1 MENQHPESEQQKRL
15 RAARRAVIK
24 LGTGIV
30 TGSDGQFNVE
40 LLEPLARTIS
50 RLKKD
55 GRQIV
60 LVSSGA
66 VGLGRGRLGL
76 HRDRL
81 NDLVMRQACAAVGQ
95 SLLMHEYEK
104 LFHTH
109 GIHLAQVLLTE
120 GDFVDRS
127 RYSNL
132 RETME
137 SLLKLGVLP
146 IVNENDTVSTAELD
160 YLNIRAGERI
170 FSDNDRLAALVM
182 SHIDADV
189 LILLTDVDGL
199 MQVGPS
205 GTKPVVGK
213 IPHDVIP
220 SEARNPSSI
229 ETQEKR
235 DSSARS
241 VLRNDSVLSSCANHN
256 DAGGNVIPLV
266 EEISQELKSLALGP
280 SEGGRGGMLTKLDA
294 AEIAM
299 QAGGVAIIANGK
311 KPDTIARIFDG
322 EPTGTVFLSKTRM
335 AGKRRWIAYAEGV
348 RGRVIVNTGAR
359 DALTGGKASL
369 LASGVIG
376 VEGEFDAAEV
386 LSIVDAQGLEFAR
399 GISDY
404 SRGDAQG
411 MIGNGSKDS
420 ASGRANGRASVLVKR
435 DNIVLLDRK

>member
-1 MENQHPESEQQKRL
+1 VTNQHPETEQRKRL

-24 LGTGIV
+24 LGSGIV
-30 TGSDGQFNVE
+30 TGNDGQFNTGS
-40 LLEPLARTIS
+40 LAPIARTIAE
-50 RLKKD
+50 LKKD
-55 GRQIV
+55 GRQVV

-104 LFHTH
+104 LFQAH
-109 GIHLAQVLLTE
+109 GVHLAQVLLTE
-120 GDFVDRS
+120 GDFADRN

-132 RETME
+132 RQTME
-137 SLLKLGVLP
+137 ALLKLGVLP

-182 SHIDADV
+182 SRIEADV
-189 LILLTDVDGL
+189 LVLLTDVDGL
-199 MQVGPS
+199 MQLEPS
-205 GTKPVVGK
+205 DAKEATGT
-213 IPHDVIP
+213 
-220 SEARNPSSI
+220 
-229 ETQEKR
+229 
-235 DSSARS
+235 
-241 VLRNDSVLSSCANHN
+241 L
-256 DAGGNVIPLV
+256 IPLV
-266 EEISQELKSLALGP
+266 EEISPDLKALAFGP

-299 QAGGVAIIANGK
+299 QAGGMAVIANGK
-311 KPDTIARIFDG
+311 RSDTLERIFEG
-322 EPTGTVFLSKTRM
+322 EPAGTVFLSKTRM
-335 AGKRRWIAYAEGV
+335 AGKRRWIAYAAGV
-348 RGRVIVNTGAR
+348 RGRVIVNAGAH

-376 VEGEFDAAEV
+376 VEGEFEAAEV
-386 LSIVDAQGLEFAR
+386 VSIVNAEGQEFAR

-404 SRGDAQG
+404 SRGETEG
-411 MIGNGSKDS
+411 MIGNGSKDVANGR
-420 ASGRANGRASVLVKR
+420 ASGRANVLVKR

>member
-1 MENQHPESEQQKRL
+1 METEQQKRL
-15 RAARRAVIK
+15 RAARRIVIK

-30 TGSDGQFNVE
+30 THSDGQFNGE
-40 LLEPLARTIS
+40 LLETVARTIAD
-50 RLKKD
+50 LKKD
-55 GRQIV
+55 GRQVV

-81 NDLVMRQACAAVGQ
+81 NDMVMRQASAAVGQ
-95 SLLMHEYEK
+95 SLLMHEYEN
-104 LFHTH
+104 LFHAH
-109 GIHLAQVLLTE
+109 GIQLAQVLLTE
-120 GDFVDRS
+120 GDFVDRT

-137 SLLKLGVLP
+137 ALLKLGVLP
-146 IVNENDTVSTAELD
+146 VINENDTVSTAELD

-189 LILLTDVDGL
+189 LVLLTDVDGL
-199 MQVGPS
+199 MELGPGGEKEAT
-205 GTKPVVGK
+205 GT
-213 IPHDVIP
+213 
-220 SEARNPSSI
+220 
-229 ETQEKR
+229 
-235 DSSARS
+235 
-241 VLRNDSVLSSCANHN
+241 
-256 DAGGNVIPLV
+256 VIPLV
-266 EEISQELKSLALGP
+266 EELSPELKSLAMGP

-299 QAGGVAIIANGK
+299 RSGGVAVIANGR
-311 KPDTIARIFDG
+311 KPDSLSRIFAG
-322 EPTGTVFLSKTRM
+322 EPAGTVFLSKTRM
-335 AGKRRWIAYAEGV
+335 AGKRRWIAYAAGV
-348 RGRVIVNTGAR
+348 RGRVIVNAGAR

-369 LASGVIG
+369 LASGVIE

-386 LSIVDAQGLEFAR
+386 VSIVDAEGMEFAR

-411 MIGNGSKDS
+411 MIGAG
-420 ASGRANGRASVLVKR
+420 ANGGRGNGRGSVLVKR
-435 DNIVLLDRK
+435 DNIVILESVSQRRQL

>member
-1 MENQHPESEQQKRL
+1 VTNQHPESEQQKRL

-30 TGSDGQFNVE
+30 TGADGQFNVE
-40 LLEPLARTIS
+40 NLAPVARTIAE
-50 RLKKD
+50 LKKD
-55 GRQIV
+55 GRQVV

-104 LFHTH
+104 LFQAH

-132 RETME
+132 RQTME
-137 SLLKLGVLP
+137 ALLKLGVLP
-146 IVNENDTVSTAELD
+146 IVNENDTLSTAELD

-189 LILLTDVDGL
+189 LVLLTDVDGL
-199 MQVGPS
+199 MRLGPS
-205 GTKPVVGK
+205 
-213 IPHDVIP
+213 D
-220 SEARNPSSI
+220 SRN
-229 ETQEKR
+229 
-235 DSSARS
+235 AA
-241 VLRNDSVLSSCANHN
+241 V
-256 DAGGNVIPLV
+256 VIPLV
-266 EEISQELKSLALGP
+266 EEISPGLKSLALGP

-299 QAGGVAIIANGK
+299 QAGGVAVIANGK
-311 KPDTIARIFDG
+311 KPDTLDRIFHG
-322 EPTGTVFLSKTRM
+322 EPAGTVFLSKTRM
-335 AGKRRWIAYAEGV
+335 AGKRRWIAYAAGV
-348 RGRVIVNTGAR
+348 RGRVVVNAGAR

-369 LASGVIG
+369 LASGVIR
-376 VEGEFDAAEV
+376 VEGEFEAAEV
-386 LSIVDAQGLEFAR
+386 VSIVDGEGLEFAR

-404 SRGDAQG
+404 SRGDAEG
-411 MIGNGSKDS
+411 LIGNGSKGP
-420 ASGRANGRASVLVKR
+420 ANGRASGRASVLVKR

>member
-1 MENQHPESEQQKRL
+1 MESEQQKRL
-15 RAARRAVIK
+15 RASRRVVIK

-30 TGSDGQFNVE
+30 TGGDGQFNASH
-40 LLEPLARTIS
+40 LEPVARTIA

-81 NDLVMRQACAAVGQ
+81 NDMVMRQACAAVGQ

-104 LFHTH
+104 LFQTH
-109 GIHLAQVLLTE
+109 GVQLAQVLLTE
-120 GDFVDRS
+120 GDFVDRT

-137 SLLKLGVLP
+137 ALLKLGVLP

-182 SHIDADV
+182 SHIEADLLV
-189 LILLTDVDGL
+189 LLTDVDGL
-199 MQVGPS
+199 MQLGPPACRTGRS
-205 GTKPVVGK
+205 GSKEAGLPARQAGAK
-213 IPHDVIP
+213 I
-220 SEARNPSSI
+220 
-229 ETQEKR
+229 
-235 DSSARS
+235 
-241 VLRNDSVLSSCANHN
+241 
-256 DAGGNVIPLV
+256 IPLV
-266 EEISQELKSLALGP
+266 EEITPELKSLAFGP
-280 SEGGRGGMLTKLDA
+280 SEGGRGGMLTKLEA

-299 QAGGVAIIANGK
+299 QAGGVAVIANGT
-311 KPDTIARIFDG
+311 KPDALGQIFEG
-322 EPTGTVFLSKTRM
+322 EPAGTVFLSKTRM
-335 AGKRRWIAYAEGV
+335 AGKRRWIAYAAGV
-348 RGRVIVNTGAR
+348 RGRVIVNAGAR
-359 DALTGGKASL
+359 EALTGGKASL
-369 LASGVIG
+369 LASGVTG

-386 LSIVDAQGLEFAR
+386 VSIVDAEGVEFAR

-411 MIGNGSKDS
+411 MIGNGSHTPGGGGQTSK
-420 ASGRANGRASVLVKR
+420 RATVLVKR

>member
-1 MENQHPESEQQKRL
+1 METEQQKRL
-15 RAARRAVIK
+15 RAARRVVIK

-30 TGSDGQFNVE
+30 TVNDGQFNAG
-40 LLEPLARTIS
+40 LLESVARTIS
-50 RLKKD
+50 DLKKG
-55 GRQIV
+55 GRQVV

-104 LFHTH
+104 LFQAH
-109 GIHLAQVLLTE
+109 GIQLAQVLLTE
-120 GDFVDRS
+120 GDFVDRT

-146 IVNENDTVSTAELD
+146 IINENDTISTAELD

-189 LILLTDVDGL
+189 LVLLTDVDGL
-199 MQVGPS
+199 MEFGPS
-205 GTKPVVGK
+205 GAK
-213 IPHDVIP
+213 
-220 SEARNPSSI
+220 S
-229 ETQEKR
+229 
-235 DSSARS
+235 
-241 VLRNDSVLSSCANHN
+241 
-256 DAGGNVIPLV
+256 AGGTVIPLV
-266 EEISQELKSLALGP
+266 EDISPELKSLALGP

-299 QAGGVAIIANGK
+299 QSGGIAVIANGK
-311 KPDTIARIFDG
+311 KPETLGRIFEG

-335 AGKRRWIAYAEGV
+335 AGKRRWIAYAAGV
-348 RGRVIVNTGAR
+348 RGRVIVNAGAR

-369 LASGVIG
+369 LASGVVG

-386 LSIVDAQGLEFAR
+386 VSIVDAEGTEFAR

-404 SRGDAQG
+404 SRGDAQT
-411 MIGNGSKDS
+411 MIGNGTGGESG
-420 ASGRANGRASVLVKR
+420 GRANGRASVLVKR
-435 DNIVLLDRK
+435 DNIVILVGSK

>member
-1 MENQHPESEQQKRL
+1 VENQTPETEQRKRL
-15 RAARRAVIK
+15 HASRRAVIK

-30 TGSDGQFNVE
+30 TGGDGQFNAYH
-40 LLEPLARTIS
+40 LEPVARTIA
-50 RLKKD
+50 RLKSE
-55 GRQIV
+55 GRQLV

-81 NDLVMRQACAAVGQ
+81 NDLVIRQACAAVGQ

-104 LFHTH
+104 LFQSH
-109 GIHLAQVLLTE
+109 GVQLAQVLLTE
-120 GDFVDRS
+120 GDFVDRT

-132 RETME
+132 RQTME
-137 SLLKLGVLP
+137 ALLKLGVLP
-146 IVNENDTVSTAELD
+146 VVNENDTVSTAELD

-189 LILLTDVDGL
+189 LVLLTDVDGL
-199 MQVGPS
+199 MELGPAAM
-205 GTKPVVGK
+205 K
-213 IPHDVIP
+213 
-220 SEARNPSSI
+220 
-229 ETQEKR
+229 
-235 DSSARS
+235 SATEQ
-241 VLRNDSVLSSCANHN
+241 LP
-256 DAGGNVIPLV
+256 GNVVSNGPKSPRSSEIQEGGESGSDGVAKISAPTKDEKNKLIPLV
-266 EEISQELKSLALGP
+266 EEITPELRSMALGP

-299 QAGGVAIIANGK
+299 QAGGVAVIANGK
-311 KPDTIARIFDG
+311 KPETLRRIFEG
-322 EPTGTVFLSKTRM
+322 EPAGTVFLSKTRM
-335 AGKRRWIAYAEGV
+335 AGKRRWIAYAAGV

-369 LASGVIG
+369 LASGVVG

-386 LSIVDAQGLEFAR
+386 VSIVDAEGLEFAR
-399 GISDY
+399 GISDD
-404 SRGDAQG
+404 SRGDAQD
-411 MIGNGSKDS
+411 MIGSAPGHAPTGS
-420 ASGRANGRASVLVKR
+420 RANGRATVLVKR

>member
-1 MENQHPESEQQKRL
+1 VTNQNPESEQQKRL

-40 LLEPLARTIS
+40 LLAPVARTIAA
-50 RLKKD
+50 LKKD

-81 NDLVMRQACAAVGQ
+81 NDLVTRQACAAVGQ
-95 SLLMHEYEK
+95 SILMHEYEK
-104 LFHTH
+104 LFQAH

-132 RETME
+132 RQTME

-189 LILLTDVDGL
+189 LVLLTDVDGL
-199 MQVGPS
+199 MPLGPS
-205 GTKPVVGK
+205 GSK
-213 IPHDVIP
+213 
-220 SEARNPSSI
+220 
-229 ETQEKR
+229 
-235 DSSARS
+235 
-241 VLRNDSVLSSCANHN
+241 
-256 DAGGNVIPLV
+256 DAAVIPLV
-266 EEISQELKSLALGP
+266 EEISPELKSLALGP

-299 QAGGVAIIANGK
+299 QAGGVAVIANGK
-311 KPDTIARIFDG
+311 NPDALGRIFDG

-335 AGKRRWIAYAEGV
+335 AGKRRWIAYAAGV
-348 RGRVIVNTGAR
+348 RGRVVVNAGAR

-369 LASGVIG
+369 LASGVIR
-376 VEGEFDAAEV
+376 VEGEFEAAEV
-386 LSIVDAQGLEFAR
+386 VSIVDGEGLEFAR

-404 SRGDAQG
+404 SRGDAEG
-411 MIGNGSKDS
+411 MIGNGSKGP
-420 ASGRANGRASVLVKR
+420 ANGRVNGRASVLVKR

>member
-1 MENQHPESEQQKRL
+1 VENQLPESEQQKRL

-30 TGSDGQFNVE
+30 TDADGQFNVE
-40 LLEPLARTIS
+40 HLEPVARTIA

-55 GRQIV
+55 GRQVV

-95 SLLMHEYEK
+95 SILMHEYEK
-104 LFHTH
+104 LFQTH
-109 GIHLAQVLLTE
+109 GIQLAQVLLTE

-132 RETME
+132 RQTME
-137 SLLKLGVLP
+137 ALLKLGVLP
-146 IVNENDTVSTAELD
+146 IINENDTVSTAELD

-199 MQVGPS
+199 MQLGPS
-205 GTKPVVGK
+205 GSK
-213 IPHDVIP
+213 
-220 SEARNPSSI
+220 
-229 ETQEKR
+229 
-235 DSSARS
+235 
-241 VLRNDSVLSSCANHN
+241 
-256 DAGGNVIPLV
+256 DAAVIPLV
-266 EEISQELKSLALGP
+266 EEISPELKSLALGP

-299 QAGGVAIIANGK
+299 QAGGVAVIANGK
-311 KPDTIARIFDG
+311 KPDTLARIFDG
-322 EPTGTVFLSKTRM
+322 EPVGTVFLSKTRM
-335 AGKRRWIAYAEGV
+335 AGKRRWIAYAAGV
-348 RGRVIVNTGAR
+348 RGRVVVNAGAR

-369 LASGVIG
+369 LASGVIR
-376 VEGEFDAAEV
+376 VEGEFEAAEV
-386 LSIVDAQGLEFAR
+386 VSIVDGEGLEFAR

-404 SRGDAQG
+404 SRGDAEG
-411 MIGNGSKDS
+411 MIGNGSKGP
-420 ASGRANGRASVLVKR
+420 ANGRANGRASVLVKR

>member
-1 MENQHPESEQQKRL
+1 VKNQNPESEQRKRL

-40 LLEPLARTIS
+40 HLAPVARTIAA
-50 RLKKD
+50 LKKE
-55 GRQIV
+55 GRQVV

-104 LFHTH
+104 LFQAH
-109 GIHLAQVLLTE
+109 GVQLAQVLLTE
-120 GDFVDRS
+120 GDFVDRN

-132 RETME
+132 RQTME
-137 SLLKLGVLP
+137 ALLKLGVLP

-182 SHIDADV
+182 SHIEADV
-189 LILLTDVDGL
+189 LVLLTDVDGL
-199 MQVGPS
+199 MQRGFS
-205 GTKPVVGK
+205 GTK
-213 IPHDVIP
+213 
-220 SEARNPSSI
+220 
-229 ETQEKR
+229 
-235 DSSARS
+235 
-241 VLRNDSVLSSCANHN
+241 
-256 DAGGNVIPLV
+256 DAAAVIPLV
-266 EEISQELKSLALGP
+266 EEISPELKSLALGP

-299 QAGGVAIIANGK
+299 QAGGVAVIANGK
-311 KPDTIARIFDG
+311 RPDTLARIFEG
-322 EPTGTVFLSKTRM
+322 EPAGTVFLSKTRM
-335 AGKRRWIAYAEGV
+335 AGKRRWIAYAAGV
-348 RGRVIVNTGAR
+348 RGRVVVNAGAR

-369 LASGVIG
+369 LASGVVR
-376 VEGEFDAAEV
+376 VEGEFEAAEV
-386 LSIVDAQGLEFAR
+386 VSIVDGTGLEFAR

-404 SRGDAQG
+404 SRGDAEG
-411 MIGNGSKDS
+411 MIGNGSKGP
-420 ASGRANGRASVLVKR
+420 ANGRANGRASVLVKR
-435 DNIVLLDRK
+435 DNIVLMDRK

>member
-1 MENQHPESEQQKRL
+1 VENQIPETEQQKRL
-15 RAARRAVIK
+15 RASRRAVIK

-30 TGSDGQFNVE
+30 TGSDGHFNVAQ
-40 LLEPLARTIS
+40 LEPVARGIAA
-50 RLKKD
+50 LKKD

-81 NDLVMRQACAAVGQ
+81 NDMVMRQACAAVGQ

-104 LFHTH
+104 MFHAF
-109 GIHLAQVLLTE
+109 GVDIAQVLLTE
-120 GDFVDRS
+120 GDFVDRT

-137 SLLKLGVLP
+137 ALLKLGVLP

-182 SHIDADV
+182 SHVEADALV
-189 LILLTDVDGL
+189 LLTDVDGL
-199 MQVGPS
+199 MQLGPS
-205 GTKPVVGK
+205 G
-213 IPHDVIP
+213 
-220 SEARNPSSI
+220 SI
-229 ETQEKR
+229 
-235 DSSARS
+235 
-241 VLRNDSVLSSCANHN
+241 
-256 DAGGNVIPLV
+256 DADAKVIPLI
-266 EEISQELKSLALGP
+266 EEITPELKGLALGP
-280 SEGGRGGMLTKLDA
+280 SEGGRGGMLTKLEA

-299 QAGGVAIIANGK
+299 QAGGVAVIANGT
-311 KPDTIARIFDG
+311 KPDALSKIFEG
-322 EPTGTVFLSKTRM
+322 TPEGTVFLSKTRM
-335 AGKRRWIAYAEGV
+335 AGKRRWIAYAAGV
-348 RGRVIVNTGAR
+348 RGRVIVNAGAR
-359 DALTGGKASL
+359 EALTGGKASL
-369 LASGVIG
+369 LASGVTG

-386 LSIVDAQGLEFAR
+386 VSIVDVEGLEFAR

-411 MIGNGSKDS
+411 MIGNGARAPENGGGQTSK
-420 ASGRANGRASVLVKR
+420 RATVLVKR

>member
-1 MENQHPESEQQKRL
+1 MTNQHPESEQQKRL

-30 TGSDGQFNVE
+30 TGADGQFNVE
-40 LLEPLARTIS
+40 NLAPVARTIAE
-50 RLKKD
+50 LKKD
-55 GRQIV
+55 GRQVV

-104 LFHTH
+104 LFQAH

-132 RETME
+132 RQTME
-137 SLLKLGVLP
+137 ALLKLGVLP

-189 LILLTDVDGL
+189 LVLLTDVDGL
-199 MQVGPS
+199 MRLGPS
-205 GTKPVVGK
+205 
-213 IPHDVIP
+213 D
-220 SEARNPSSI
+220 S
-229 ETQEKR
+229 R
-235 DSSARS
+235 DAA
-241 VLRNDSVLSSCANHN
+241 V
-256 DAGGNVIPLV
+256 VIPLV
-266 EEISQELKSLALGP
+266 EEISPGLKSLALGP

-299 QAGGVAIIANGK
+299 QASGVAVIANGK
-311 KPDTIARIFDG
+311 KPDTLDRIFHG
-322 EPTGTVFLSKTRM
+322 EPAGTVFLSKTRM
-335 AGKRRWIAYAEGV
+335 AGKRRWIAYAAGV
-348 RGRVIVNTGAR
+348 RGRVVVNAGAR

-369 LASGVIG
+369 LASGVIR
-376 VEGEFDAAEV
+376 VEGEFEAAEV
-386 LSIVDAQGLEFAR
+386 VSIVDGEGLEFAR

-404 SRGDAQG
+404 SRGDAEG
-411 MIGNGSKDS
+411 MIGNGSKGP
-420 ASGRANGRASVLVKR
+420 ANGRASGRASVLVKR

>member
-1 MENQHPESEQQKRL
+1 MNPETEQHRRL
-15 RAARRAVIK
+15 RASRRAVIK

-30 TGSDGQFNVE
+30 TSSDGQFDAAR
-40 LLEPLARTIS
+40 LEPVAATIAT
-50 RLKKD
+50 LKKD

-81 NDLVMRQACAAVGQ
+81 NDMVMKQACAAVGQ
-95 SLLMHEYEK
+95 TLLMHEYER
-104 LFHTH
+104 LFGAH
-109 GIHLAQVLLTE
+109 GIDLAQVLLTE
-120 GDFVDRS
+120 GDFVDRT

-182 SHIDADV
+182 SHIEADALV
-189 LILLTDVDGL
+189 LLTDVDGL
-199 MQVGPS
+199 MELGPS
-205 GTKPVVGK
+205 GSRETGGK
-213 IPHDVIP
+213 LI
-220 SEARNPSSI
+220 A
-229 ETQEKR
+229 
-235 DSSARS
+235 
-241 VLRNDSVLSSCANHN
+241 
-256 DAGGNVIPLV
+256 LV
-266 EEISQELKSLALGP
+266 EEITPALKSLAFGP
-280 SEGGRGGMLTKLDA
+280 SEGGRGGMLTKLEA

-299 QAGGVAIIANGK
+299 QSGGVAVIANGTK
-311 KPDTIARIFDG
+311 ADTLAQIFEG
-322 EPTGTVFLSKTRM
+322 QPAGTVFLSKTRM
-335 AGKRRWIAYAEGV
+335 AGKRRWIAYAAGV
-348 RGRVIVNTGAR
+348 RGRVIVNAGAR

-369 LASGVIG
+369 LASGVTG

-386 LSIVDAQGLEFAR
+386 VSIVDAKGLEFAR

-404 SRGDAQG
+404 SRGEAQG
-411 MIGNGSKDS
+411 LIGNGSHKPDS
-420 ASGRANGRASVLVKR
+420 AGKVGKRATVLVKR
-435 DNIVLLDRK
+435 DNIVLLDRR

>member
-1 MENQHPESEQQKRL
+1 MENQHPETEQQKRL

-40 LLEPLARTIS
+40 HLEPVARTIA

-104 LFHTH
+104 LFHVH
-109 GIHLAQVLLTE
+109 GVHLAQVLLTE
-120 GDFVDRS
+120 GDFVDRN

-132 RETME
+132 RQTME
-137 SLLKLGVLP
+137 ALLKLGVLP

-182 SHIDADV
+182 SHIEADV
-189 LILLTDVDGL
+189 LVLLTDVDGL
-199 MQVGPS
+199 MQMEAARS
-205 GTKPVVGK
+205 KPVAGK
-213 IPHDVIP
+213 MQNDVANFI
-220 SEARNPSSI
+220 
-229 ETQEKR
+229 
-235 DSSARS
+235 DSPGI
-241 VLRNDSVLSSCANHN
+241 L
-256 DAGGNVIPLV
+256 IPLV
-266 EEISQELKSLALGP
+266 EEISPELRALALGP

-299 QAGGVAIIANGK
+299 QAGGVAVIANGK
-311 KPDTIARIFDG
+311 KPGTLDQIFEG
-322 EPTGTVFLSKTRM
+322 EPTGSVFLSKTRM
-335 AGKRRWIAYAEGV
+335 AGKRRWIAYAAGV
-348 RGRVIVNTGAR
+348 RGRVIVNAGAR

-369 LASGVIG
+369 LVTGVTG

-386 LSIVDAQGLEFAR
+386 VSIVDAEGQEFAR

-404 SRGDAQG
+404 SRVDAEG
-411 MIGNGSKDS
+411 MIGNGS
-420 ASGRANGRASVLVKR
+420 SGRAGGRAGVLVKR
-435 DNIVLLDRK
+435 DNIVLMDRK